1 MNTTQ
6 LLQEIK
12 DFNSLSD
19 GIFNLENETKDINIW
34 FSRVS
39 SKWILE
45 LDGKVIKDAKDLI
58 VLVNKLQDMNL
69 IGA

>member
-6 LLQEIK
+6 LLQEIT

-19 GIFNLENETKDINIW
+19 GIFNLENDTRDINIW

-45 LDGKVIKDAKDLI
+45 VDGKVIKDAKHLI
-58 VLVNKLQDMNL
+58 VLVNKLQDMKL

>member
-1 MNTTQ
+1 MNATQ
-6 LLQEIK
+6 LLQEIT
-12 DFNSLSD
+12 DFNFLSD
-19 GIFNLENETKDINIW
+19 GIFNLENENKDINIW

-45 LDGKVIKDAKDLI
+45 LDGKVIKDAKHLI